1 MARKG
6 QKTVD
11 EVLWNQ
17 RKQSAADWFR
27 TLRDDLCASLES
39 LEPEG
44 AVFERKK
51 WARGGG
57 SEDLGGGE
65 MSMLHGAAFE

>member
-1 MARKG
+1 M
-6 QKTVD
+6 D

-17 RKQSAADWFR
+17 RKQSAADWLR
-27 TLRDDLCASLES
+27 TLRDDLCARLES

-44 AVFERKK
+44 DVFERKI
-51 WARGGG
+51 WRRGEG

-65 MSMLHGAAFE
+65 MSM